1 MKISELNVGD
11 LVTWND
17 PAAYP
22 GGDSDASDMGIVV
35 EVEPCIAVEDRIA
48 LAVIHW
54 REEEEPLHTCDGSE
68 LDEWSSRGI
77 LEVVSENR

>member
-11 LVTWND
+11 LVTWAD
-17 PAAYP
+17 PCFP
-22 GGDSDASDMGIVV
+22 QIASDMGIVV

-54 REEEEPLHTCDGSE
+54 REEEEPLHTCDGWE
-68 LDEWSSRGI
+68 LDDWHSRGI
-77 LEVVSENR
+77 LEVVNESR

>member
-1 MKISELNVGD
+1 MKIGDLNVGD
-11 LVTWND
+11 LVTWVD
-17 PAAYP
+17 PCFP
-22 GGDSDASDMGIVV
+22 QIASDMGIVV

-54 REEEEPLHTCDGSE
+54 REEEEPLHTCDGWE

-77 LEVVSENR
+77 LEVVNANR